1 MKSPTKLALYAAVL
15 IALAL
20 PALSTGVLAKD
31 HDRRDHERDD
41 RGHYGGV
48 PGPIVGAGL
57 PILAAGYGV
66 YWLVRRRRRKLTP
79 ARPGGTLRPGH
90 NAKE

>member
-1 MKSPTKLALYAAVL
+1 MTSPTKLALYAALL

-31 HDRRDHERDD
+31 HDHDRRDHDRDD
-41 RGHYGGV
+41 RGHHYGGV

-66 YWLVRRRRRKLTP
+66 YWLVRRRGRKP
-79 ARPGGTLRPGH
+79 R
-90 NAKE
+90 